1 MLIIC
6 GSLSAITL
14 VKVRSPG
21 ESTEPLNFQA
31 ESRPR
36 RQDWAGEIVENGMF
50 YFATRQLVLSG
61 LLQGGRCGYV
71 EIPAEYSVEIDSPFD
86 LAFAEQV
93 MYSTLL
99 STLTVL
105 CCAGA

>member
-1 MLIIC
+1 MLYFVPHAPSC
-6 GSLSAITL
+6 VDYVRVAISL
-14 VKVRSPG
+14 VKVSSPG

-93 MYSTLL
+93 MCST
-99 STLTVL
+99 
-105 CCAGA
+105 